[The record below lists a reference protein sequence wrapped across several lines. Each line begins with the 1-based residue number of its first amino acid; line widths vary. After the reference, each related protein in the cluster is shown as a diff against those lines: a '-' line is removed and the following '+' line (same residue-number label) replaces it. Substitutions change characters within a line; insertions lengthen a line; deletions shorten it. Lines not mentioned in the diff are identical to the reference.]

1 MIKIKLRTSLP
12 LLEKENMQ
20 ENQKKNWLFYPWVSV
35 NLTIFLVGIFVH
47 CMSEKRPLVLQ
58 EILDI
63 YQ

>member
-47 CMSEKRPLVLQ
+47 CMPEKRPLVLQ